1 MPIRINLKELF
12 PADSQEITVDKLN
25 FNFNKLLELGIG
37 EQGLRGFSGIQGSPG
52 PGGIP
57 GPTGVRGNAWF
68 LDAVYDPNTL
78 TFTEP
83 LIDGDFY
90 LDSTTFTVWQYNGTT
105 WDFVFDLTAII
116 NSYLAA
122 SPSPFSRGLGI
133 GTPKDDRF
141 IVFGRR
147 DDNINDISFGQ
158 SNSANN
164 DVLFLNN
171 FNEDVLNALVP
182 PGFAY
187 GPATSPTGSQI
198 PVGDLFTSL
207 LTVYV
212 DHRNG
217 IPGRYHLEF
226 GELYEDTVVPNP
238 NPILTNVTQ
247 NFKMKYLREQSLIDT
262 DIFNIAQFSVDAP
275 DSFADNTRIF
285 NAVFQFDS
293 PKWDGSSASGKTSSL
308 YFGSRYGLDEIV
320 GSANTIETDGILF
333 YDPAGTLRTNIGI
346 AKEYTIT
353 SFPTETGYV
362 TNVGTESYF
371 MLDQAA
377 NISSIFLK
385 NKTLQNGGNFIQ
397 LGTTSPRIVDTAIAN
412 YVPPVSYTFSAI
424 VSDNGTLYH
433 VAAAKFSAT
442 YAGNYGYLTKYSML
456 NPNKPI
462 FEGSQKLRGMTSNNT
477 LSTRGCNGY
486 YPYPNNGANNG
497 APILTS
503 ASDMAIA
510 GEIMYLVNN
519 QCTAITQNYPAPP
532 AIGVDQYFRT
542 YFQTLR
548 LNNTGENQPYRLSRL
563 GYQETAGTTTIP
575 ITESDP
581 LELNCAWRVKLNG
594 NAAIVARNG
603 IHWGTSIVSP
613 MGGMSGVSVVPA
625 DQHYTGGLAA
635 VDITDPTDPV
645 IIQNVDL
652 PLLAGSEDVA
662 SILDITINDNKL
674 YALTCRQ
681 GIAGST
687 SGTVYWGV
695 YMDVYDISGLSR
707 PDTSRSAPGGVYDRM
722 LWIGRSGTAI
732 DSTATLSNSQW
743 AAKSK
748 FGAIAAND
756 KYIFTGYKDLI
767 NIYNAYPGT
776 KGTAYYSP
784 LECQY
789 TYSLIL
795 NETLDFGGNPLAW
808 GAEEIYDLKV
818 HGNSLYVLAKAV
830 GLLGIAQYFVFKY
843 DISGGLSNTINSIPN
858 GIVKVWQKELSAPC
872 YRFEIIGKHI
882 YAPLTSTDT
891 DDTDLPALDTLD
903 FDGIYTSGAHI
914 ESLRADK
921 AVVVGPAEIGTDL
934 KVNNNLQVGGDSLIS
949 GNLSVSGNLEGNLT
963 HVIVTQTADQTF
975 TPSFLTNYVS
985 FSTKELDTLS
995 EFTVTGSASTRV
1007 FKAKNSGVYQF
1018 TYNTQ
1023 WYPDTASGLSLC
1035 VINSFLNVTP
1045 NPSLA
1050 SSGLPYTKT
1059 LCFEYDNNSLTIPGT
1074 SFPGGSTPAN
1084 DLTIST
1090 GSTIGTRT
1098 LSGTTT
1104 IYLNEGDK
1112 VGIGMGWLASDLS
1125 GPVNLILDKV
1135 ELNITRLI

>member
-12 PADSQEITVDKLN
+12 PADAQEITVDKLN

-37 EQGLRGFSGIQGSPG
+37 EQGVRGFSGVQGSPG

-57 GPTGVRGNAWF
+57 GPTGIRGNAWF

-90 LDSTTFTVWQYNGTT
+90 LDSTTFTVWQYNGAT

-116 NSYLAA
+116 NSYLTA

-182 PGFAY
+182 PGFVY

-226 GELYEDTVVPNP
+226 GELYEDTTVPDP
-238 NPILTNVTQ
+238 NPILTQVTQ

-275 DSFADNTRIF
+275 DTFADNTRIF

-293 PKWDGSSASGKTSSL
+293 PRWDGSSASGKTSSL
-308 YFGSRYGLDEIV
+308 YVGSRYGLDEIA

-346 AKEYTIT
+346 AKEYTIAN
-353 SFPTETGYV
+353 FPTETGYV
-362 TNVGTESYF
+362 TNDGTDSYF

-377 NISSIFLK
+377 NIYATYL
-385 NKTLQNGGNFIQ
+385 NNTTLQDGGNFIQ
-397 LGTTSPRIVDTAIAN
+397 LGTTSPRTIDTAVATL
-412 YVPPVSYTFSAI
+412 VPTSSHVFSAI

-433 VAAAKFSAT
+433 VGGAKNSALT
-442 YAGNYGYLTKYSML
+442 TGAGGYLTKYSML
-456 NPNKPI
+456 NPNKPLA
-462 FEGSQKLRGMTSNNT
+462 EWSQKLYGVTTSFNAG
-477 LSTRGCNGY
+477 RGCVGI
-486 YPYPNNGANNG
+486 YPYPQYLGSEY
-497 APILTS
+497 PIL
-503 ASDMAIA
+503 ASVADMAIV
-510 GEIMYLVNN
+510 GETMYLVNN
-519 QCTAITQNYPAPP
+519 QCTLLTANYTNMS
-532 AIGVDQYFRT
+532 DEYYRT
-542 YFQTLR
+542 YFQILK
-548 LNNTGENQPYRLSRL
+548 LNSIGETKPTRLSRL
-563 GYQETAGTTTIP
+563 GYEETAGTTTFP
-575 ITESDP
+575 VFEDDP
-581 LELNCAWRVKLNG
+581 SELNCAWRIKLNG
-594 NAAIVARNG
+594 NTAIVARNG
-603 IHWGTSIVSP
+603 LPWGTSIVTP
-613 MGGMSGVSVVPA
+613 MGGASGFMSMLT
-625 DQHYTGGLAA
+625 DKTYTGGLAA
-635 VDITDPTDPV
+635 VDITDPANPI
-645 IIQNVDL
+645 IIQNADL
-652 PLLAGSEDVA
+652 PLKTSQEDIS

-674 YALTCRQ
+674 YALTVRQ
-681 GIAGST
+681 SMAYTAGN
-687 SGTVYWGV
+687 TVYWGV

-707 PDTSRSAPGGVYDRM
+707 PLSIRSNASGPNSRMVWFGRAGSAIDTS
-722 LWIGRSGTAI
+722 
-732 DSTATLSNSQW
+732 ATLTDIQW
-743 AAKSK
+743 LAKSK
-748 FGAIAAND
+748 YGAVAAND
-756 KYIFTGYKDLI
+756 KYVFTGYAGVI

-776 KGTAYYSP
+776 KGTAYYDP
-784 LECQY
+784 AECQY
-789 TYSLIL
+789 TYSQIL
-795 NETLDFGGNPLAW
+795 QESLDFGGGPLAW
-808 GAEEIYDLKV
+808 GAEEIYDIKV

-830 GLLGIAQYFVFKY
+830 EVGIVSAQYFVFKY
-843 DISGGLSNTINSIPN
+843 DISGGLSNTTSSIPN

-882 YAPLTSTDT
+882 YAPLTSTSGNDA
-891 DDTDLPALDTLD
+891 DLPALDTLE

-934 KVNNNLQVGGDSLIS
+934 KVNNNLQVGGDSLIN
-949 GNLSVSGNLEGNLT
+949 GNLSVSGNMEGNLT
-963 HVIVTQTADQTF
+963 HVIVNQTANQTF
-975 TPSFLTNYVS
+975 ASSLGANYVS

-995 EFTVTGSASTRV
+995 EFTVTGAAIARV
-1007 FKAKNSGVYQF
+1007 FLAKNSGVYQF
-1018 TYNTQ
+1018 NYRAR
-1023 WYPDTASGLSLC
+1023 WSPDTAALYLQL
-1035 VINSFLNVTP
+1035 INAFLNVIP
-1045 NPSLA
+1045 NPLLA
-1050 SSGLPYTKT
+1050 ASVAPYIKSFSTT
-1059 LCFEYDNNSLTIPGT
+1059 YENSTTYPVNTT
-1074 SFPGGSTPAN
+1074 SQ
-1084 DLTIST
+1084 
-1090 GSTIGTRT
+1090 T
-1098 LSGTTT
+1098 LSGNTS

-1112 VGIGMGWLASDLS
+1112 VGIGMGWVGTDS
-1125 GPVNLILDKV
+1125 GGAVDLILDEV
-1135 ELNITRLI
+1135 ELTISRLI

>member
-12 PADSQEITVDKLN
+12 PADAQEITVDKLN

-37 EQGLRGFSGIQGSPG
+37 EQGLRGFSGVQGSPG

-57 GPTGVRGNAWF
+57 GPTGIRGNAWF

-90 LDSTTFTVWQYNGTT
+90 LDSTTFTVWQYNGAT

-116 NSYLAA
+116 NSYLTA

-133 GTPKDDRF
+133 GTPKDERF

-182 PGFAY
+182 PGFVY
-187 GPATSPTGSQI
+187 GPATTPAGSQI

-226 GELYEDTVVPNP
+226 GELYEDTAVPDP
-238 NPILTNVTQ
+238 NPILTQVTQ

-275 DSFADNTRIF
+275 DTFADSSRVF

-293 PKWDGSSASGKTSSL
+293 PRWDGSSASGKTSSL
-308 YFGSRYGLDEIV
+308 YFGSKYGLDEIV

-353 SFPTETGYV
+353 NFPTETGYV
-362 TNVGTESYF
+362 TNDGTDSYF

-377 NISSIFLK
+377 NIYAIYL
-385 NKTLQNGGNFIQ
+385 NNTTLQDGGNFIQ
-397 LGTTSPRIVDTAIAN
+397 LGTTAPRTIDTAVATL
-412 YVPPVSYTFSAI
+412 VPTVSHVFSAI

-433 VAAAKFSAT
+433 VGGAKNSALT
-442 YAGNYGYLTKYSML
+442 TGAGGYLTKYSML
-456 NPNKPI
+456 NPNKPLA
-462 FEGSQKLRGMTSNNT
+462 EWSQKLYGQTVGSTSG
-477 LSTRGCNGY
+477 RGCLGD
-486 YPYPNNGANNG
+486 YPYPQYLGTDY
-497 APILTS
+497 PILS
-503 ASDMAIA
+503 SVADMAIV
-510 GEIMYLVNN
+510 GETMYLVNN
-519 QCTAITQNYPAPP
+519 QCTMLTANYTSL
-532 AIGVDQYFRT
+532 GNEYYRT
-542 YFQTLR
+542 YFQILK
-548 LNNTGENQPYRLSRL
+548 LNSIGETKPTRLSRL
-563 GYQETAGTTTIP
+563 GYGETAGTETFP
-575 ITESDP
+575 VFEDDP
-581 LELNCAWRVKLNG
+581 SELNCAWRIKLNG
-594 NAAIVARNG
+594 NTAIVARNG
-603 IHWGTSIVSP
+603 LPWGTSIVTP
-613 MGGMSGVSVVPA
+613 MGGTSGFMAMLTDKP
-625 DQHYTGGLAA
+625 YTGGLAA
-635 VDITDPTDPV
+635 IDITDPANPI
-645 IIQNVDL
+645 IIQNADL
-652 PLLAGSEDVA
+652 PLLAGQEDVS

-681 GIAGST
+681 DLAYDAGN
-687 SGTVYWGV
+687 TVYWGV

-707 PDTSRSAPGGVYDRM
+707 PLSIRSNTSGPNSRM
-722 LWIGRSGTAI
+722 VWVGRAGTAI
-732 DSTATLSNSQW
+732 DENALLTNSGW
-743 AAKSK
+743 LAKSK
-748 FGAIAAND
+748 YGAVAAND
-756 KYIFTGYKDLI
+756 KYVFTGYAGKI

-776 KGTAYYSP
+776 KSIAYYDIT
-784 LECQY
+784 ECQY
-789 TYSLIL
+789 TYSEIIL
-795 NETLDFGGNPLAW
+795 PLSLDFGGNPLSW
-808 GAEEIYDLKV
+808 GAKEIYDLKV

-830 GLLGIAQYFVFKY
+830 ELLGSAQYFVFKY
-843 DISGGLSNTINSIPN
+843 DISGGLSNTTSSIPN

-882 YAPLTSTDT
+882 YAPLTSTSGNDA
-891 DDTDLPALDTLD
+891 DLPALDTLE

-921 AVVVGPAEIGTDL
+921 AVVIGPAEIGTDL
-934 KVNNNLQVGGDSLIS
+934 KVNNNLQVGGDSLIN
-949 GNLSVSGNLEGNLT
+949 GNLSVSGNMEGNLT
-963 HVIVTQTADQTF
+963 HVIVNKTASQTF
-975 TPSFLTNYVS
+975 ASSFLTNYVS
-985 FSTKELDTLS
+985 FATKELDTLS
-995 EFTVTGSASTRV
+995 EFTVIGAAINRV
-1007 FKAKNSGVYQF
+1007 FLAKNSGVYQF
-1018 TYNTQ
+1018 NYRAR
-1023 WYPDTASGLSLC
+1023 WSPDTSSLA
-1035 VINSFLNVTP
+1035 VYIINAFLNVTP
-1045 NPSLA
+1045 NPLLA
-1050 SSGLPYTKT
+1050 ASVAPYTKLLSYT
-1059 LCFEYDNNSLTIPGT
+1059 YENVTT
-1074 SFPGGSTPAN
+1074 TPL
-1084 DLTIST
+1084 DTPIF
-1090 GSTIGTRT
+1090 T
-1098 LSGTTT
+1098 LSGNTS

-1112 VGIGMGWLASDLS
+1112 VGIGMGWFGTSS
-1125 GPVNLILDKV
+1125 GLGVDLILDEV
-1135 ELNITRLI
+1135 ELTISRLI

>member
-12 PADSQEITVDKLN
+12 PADAQEITVDKLN

-37 EQGLRGFSGIQGSPG
+37 EQGLRGFSGVQGSPG

-57 GPTGVRGNAWF
+57 GPTGIRGNAWF

-90 LDSTTFTVWQYNGTT
+90 LDSTTFTVWQYNGAT

-116 NSYLAA
+116 NSYLTA

-133 GTPKDDRF
+133 GTPKDERF

-182 PGFAY
+182 PGFVY
-187 GPATSPTGSQI
+187 GPATTPAGSQI

-226 GELYEDTVVPNP
+226 GELYEDTAVPDP
-238 NPILTNVTQ
+238 NPILTQVTQ

-275 DSFADNTRIF
+275 DTFADSSRVF

-293 PKWDGSSASGKTSSL
+293 PRWDGSSASGKTSSL
-308 YFGSRYGLDEIV
+308 YFGSKYGLDEIV

-353 SFPTETGYV
+353 NFPTETGYV
-362 TNVGTESYF
+362 TNDGTDSYF

-377 NISSIFLK
+377 NIYAIYL
-385 NKTLQNGGNFIQ
+385 NNTTLQDGGNFIQ
-397 LGTTSPRIVDTAIAN
+397 LGTTAPRTIDTAVATL
-412 YVPPVSYTFSAI
+412 VPTVSHVFSAI

-433 VAAAKFSAT
+433 VGGAKNSALT
-442 YAGNYGYLTKYSML
+442 TGAGGYLTKYSML

-462 FEGSQKLRGMTSNNT
+462 AEWSQKLYGQTFEGTIALSSCSTS
-477 LSTRGCNGY
+477 
-486 YPYPNNGANNG
+486 YPYLQYSGSDY
-497 APILTS
+497 PILS
-503 ASDMAIA
+503 SVADMAIV
-510 GEIMYLVNN
+510 GETMYLVNN
-519 QCTAITQNYPAPP
+519 QCTLLTANYTNMS
-532 AIGVDQYFRT
+532 DYYYRT
-542 YFQTLR
+542 YFQILK
-548 LNNTGENQPYRLSRL
+548 LNSIGETKPIKLSRL
-563 GYQETAGTTTIP
+563 GYGETAGTTTAP
-575 ITESDP
+575 VFEDDP
-581 LELNCAWRVKLNG
+581 SELNCAWRIKLNG
-594 NAAIVARNG
+594 NTAIVARNG
-603 IHWGTSIVSP
+603 LPWGINIVEP
-613 MGGMSGVSVVPA
+613 MGGTSGFISMLTDKP
-625 DQHYTGGLAA
+625 YTGGLAA
-635 VDITDPTDPV
+635 IDITDPANPI
-645 IIQNVDL
+645 IIQNADL
-652 PLLAGSEDVA
+652 PLLAGQEDVS

-681 GIAGST
+681 SLAYTTGN
-687 SGTVYWGV
+687 TVYWGV

-707 PDTSRSAPGGVYDRM
+707 PTSIRSNASGPNSRM
-722 LWIGRSGTAI
+722 VWFGRAGTAI
-732 DSTATLSNSQW
+732 DTSATLTNSGW
-743 AAKSK
+743 LAKSK
-748 FGAIAAND
+748 YGAVAAND
-756 KYIFTGYKDLI
+756 KYVFTGYAGKI
-767 NIYNAYPGT
+767 NIYNAYPGAQ
-776 KGTAYYSP
+776 GPAYYDPSP
-784 LECQY
+784 FPECQY
-789 TYSLIL
+789 TYSQIL
-795 NETLDFGGNPLAW
+795 LPVSLDFGGNPLNW
-808 GAEEIYDLKV
+808 GAKEIYDLKV

-830 GLLGIAQYFVFKY
+830 ELLGSAQYFVFKY
-843 DISGGLSNTINSIPN
+843 DISGGLSNTTSSIPN

-882 YAPLTSTDT
+882 YAPLTSTSGNDA
-891 DDTDLPALDTLD
+891 DLPALDTLE

-934 KVNNNLQVGGDSLIS
+934 KVNNNLQVGGDSLIN
-949 GNLSVSGNLEGNLT
+949 GNLSVSGNMEGNLT
-963 HVIVTQTADQTF
+963 HVIVNRTVDQTF
-975 TPSFLTNYVS
+975 ASDLSLPTNYVA
-985 FSTKELDTLS
+985 FDTKELDTLS
-995 EFTVTGSASTRV
+995 EFTVTGAASTRV

-1018 TYNTQ
+1018 NYRAR
-1023 WYPDTASGLSLC
+1023 WYPANLQVEVYTISA
-1035 VINSFLNVTP
+1035 FLNVTP
-1045 NPSLA
+1045 NPLLA
-1050 SSGLPYTKT
+1050 ASVAPYTKLLSYT
-1059 LCFEYDNNSLTIPGT
+1059 EEDVSSSMAWL
-1074 SFPGGSTPAN
+1074 
-1084 DLTIST
+1084 DLLMQ
-1090 GSTIGTRT
+1090 T
-1098 LSGTTT
+1098 LSANTS

-1112 VGIGMGWLASDLS
+1112 VGIGMGWICSDS
-1125 GPVNLILDKV
+1125 GAYDVNLRLEDV
-1135 ELNITRLI
+1135 ELTISRLI

>member
-12 PADSQEITVDKLN
+12 PADAQEITVDKLN

-37 EQGLRGFSGIQGSPG
+37 EQGLRGFSGVQGSPG

-57 GPTGVRGNAWF
+57 GPTGIRGNAWF

-90 LDSTTFTVWQYNGTT
+90 LDSTTFTVWQYNGAT

-116 NSYLAA
+116 NSYLTA

-133 GTPKDDRF
+133 GTPKDERF

-182 PGFAY
+182 PGFVY
-187 GPATSPTGSQI
+187 GPATTPAGSQI

-226 GELYEDTVVPNP
+226 GELYEDAAVPDP
-238 NPILTNVTQ
+238 NPILTQVTQ

-275 DSFADNTRIF
+275 DTFADSSRVF

-293 PKWDGSSASGKTSSL
+293 PRWDGSSASGKTSSL
-308 YFGSRYGLDEIV
+308 YFGSKYGLDEIV

-353 SFPTETGYV
+353 NFPTETGYV
-362 TNVGTESYF
+362 TNDGTDSYF

-377 NISSIFLK
+377 NIYAIYL
-385 NKTLQNGGNFIQ
+385 NNTTLQDGGNFIQ
-397 LGTTSPRIVDTAIAN
+397 LGTTAPRTIDTAVATL
-412 YVPPVSYTFSAI
+412 VPTVSHVFSAI

-433 VAAAKFSAT
+433 VGGAKNSALT
-442 YAGNYGYLTKYSML
+442 TGAGGYMTKYSML
-456 NPNKPI
+456 NPNKPLA
-462 FEGSQKLRGMTSNNT
+462 EWSQKLYGQTQSFT
-477 LSTRGCNGY
+477 AGRGCLSN
-486 YPYPNNGANNG
+486 YPYPQYQGG
-497 APILTS
+497 DRPILS
-503 ASDMAIA
+503 SVADMAIV
-510 GEIMYLVNN
+510 GETMYLVNN
-519 QCTAITQNYPAPP
+519 QCTLLTANYSSFS
-532 AIGVDQYFRT
+532 DEYYRT
-542 YFQTLR
+542 YFQILK
-548 LNNTGENQPYRLSRL
+548 LNSIGETKPTRLSRL
-563 GYQETAGTTTIP
+563 GYELTAGTTTAPVI
-575 ITESDP
+575 EDDP
-581 LELNCAWRVKLNG
+581 SELNCAWRIKLNG
-594 NAAIVARNG
+594 NTAIVARNG
-603 IHWGTSIVSP
+603 LPWGTSIVTP
-613 MGGMSGVSVVPA
+613 MGGASGFMSMLT
-625 DQHYTGGLAA
+625 DKTYTGGLAA
-635 VDITDPTDPV
+635 VDITDPANPV
-645 IIQNVDL
+645 IIQNADL
-652 PLLAGSEDVA
+652 PLLAGQEDIS

-681 GIAGST
+681 SMAYTAGN
-687 SGTVYWGV
+687 TVYWGV

-707 PDTSRSAPGGVYDRM
+707 PLSIRSNASGPNSRMV
-722 LWIGRSGTAI
+722 WIGRAGTAI
-732 DSTATLSNSQW
+732 DTSATLTNIQW
-743 AAKSK
+743 LAKSK
-748 FGAIAAND
+748 YGAVAAND
-756 KYIFTGYKDLI
+756 KYVFTGYAGKI

-776 KGTAYYSP
+776 KGIAYYDIT
-784 LECQY
+784 ECQY
-789 TYSLIL
+789 TYSDIIL
-795 NETLDFGGNPLAW
+795 PLSLDFGGNPLNW
-808 GAEEIYDLKV
+808 GAKEIYDLKV

-830 GLLGIAQYFVFKY
+830 ELLGSAQYFVFKY
-843 DISGGLSNTINSIPN
+843 DISGGLSNTTSSIPN

-882 YAPLTSTDT
+882 YAPLTSTSGNDA
-891 DDTDLPALDTLD
+891 DLPALDTLE

-949 GNLSVSGNLEGNLT
+949 GNLSVSGNMEGNLT
-963 HVIVTQTADQTF
+963 HIIVNQATPQTF
-975 TPSFLTNYVS
+975 ATSFGTNYVS
-985 FSTKELDTLS
+985 FDTKELDTLS
-995 EFTVTGSASTRV
+995 EFTVTGAASTRV
-1007 FKAKNSGVYQF
+1007 FLAKNSGVYQF
-1018 TYNTQ
+1018 NYTAR
-1023 WYPDTASGLSLC
+1023 WSPDTTALEYYFI
-1035 VINSFLNVTP
+1035 VAFLNVTP
-1045 NPSLA
+1045 NPLLA
-1050 SSGLPYTKT
+1050 ASVAPYTKQLDTIAEDTSASPLT
-1059 LCFEYDNNSLTIPGT
+1059 LIFQ
-1074 SFPGGSTPAN
+1074 
-1084 DLTIST
+1084 
-1090 GSTIGTRT
+1090 T
-1098 LSGTTT
+1098 LSANTS

-1112 VGIGMGWLASDLS
+1112 VGITMGWIGTDPASVD
-1125 GPVNLILDKV
+1125 LILDNV
-1135 ELNITRLI
+1135 ELTISRLI